1 MKDIIAELEDC
12 FKLEISQMKIGLKR
26 ETDFIKRREM
36 ADNCIQRLMG
46 AAQLANRL
54 GGEFQIIE
62 SMFEHYKEEIRTL
75 EENLY

>member
-1 MKDIIAELEDC
+1 MKDIIAELEGC
-12 FKLEISQMKIGLKR
+12 FKLEISYMKIGLKR
-26 ETDFIKRREM
+26 EIDFIKRREM

-46 AAQLANRL
+46 AAQFANRL

-75 EENLY
+75 EENFY